1 MSSNIKNNILIVKIN
16 PIIKKKLN
24 LNSVGFRTADQ
35 INFKT
40 IEIIPLFNN
49 LWFTRILAHIYSFV
63 IMMEGTE
70 IEAKFLRPT

>member
-1 MSSNIKNNILIVKIN
+1 MSSNIKNILIVKIN
-16 PIIKKKLN
+16 PIIKKKLH

-40 IEIIPLFNN
+40 IEIIPLFSD

-63 IMMEGTE
+63 IIMEGAE
-70 IEAKFLRPT
+70 IEAKFLRPI